1 VDKAAKT
8 TTHETAAVA
17 EGSLQ
22 GGEKVAKRTVCT
34 TAHAVKMTGQGVKRG
49 VKDVGH

>member
-1 VDKAAKT
+1 VLARRQFAQDVATDVDKAAKT

-22 GGEKVAKRTVCT
+22 GVEKVARGPFVPRRT
-34 TAHAVKMTGQGVKRG
+34 QSR
-49 VKDVGH
+49 